1 MDMEL
6 KELQEQLACV
16 QAELTRLHM
25 VQDFER
31 NAEEYEGAAS
41 NERLWAKGA
50 LDEDTMLMHEENAE
64 HCMMMAQLYR
74 NMAKYPEAIL
84 KLFMED

>member
-6 KELQEQLACV
+6 TKIH
-16 QAELTRLHM
+16 LT
-25 VQDFER
+25 QDFEE
-31 NAEEYEGAAS
+31 NAEEYAVAAS

-50 LDEDTMLMHEENAE
+50 PDNETAQMHEENAE
-64 HCMMMAQLYR
+64 HCTMMAKLYR
-74 NMAKYPEAIL
+74 NMAKYPEAVL

>member
-6 KELQEQLACV
+6 TKIQLIQEFSEL
-16 QAELTRLHM
+16 
-25 VQDFER
+25 
-31 NAEEYEGAAS
+31 AEEYDGAAS

-50 LDEDTMLMHEENAE
+50 DDSEMAQMHEENAE
-64 HCMMMAQLYR
+64 HCVMMAKMYR
-74 NMAKYPEAIL
+74 NMAKHPDTII

>member
-6 KELQEQLACV
+6 TKIQLVQEFSEL
-16 QAELTRLHM
+16 
-25 VQDFER
+25 
-31 NAEEYEGAAS
+31 AEEYDGAAS

-50 LDEDTMLMHEENAE
+50 NDSETARMHEENAE
-64 HCMMMAQLYR
+64 HCITMAKMYR
-74 NMAKYPEAIL
+74 NMAKYPDTII

>member
-6 KELQEQLACV
+6 TKIQ
-16 QAELTRLHM
+16 M
-25 VQDFER
+25 VQDFSEL
-31 NAEEYEGAAS
+31 AEQYDGAAS

-50 LDEDTMLMHEENAE
+50 DDQETAQMHEENAE
-64 HCMMMAQLYR
+64 HAVMMAEMYR
-74 NMAKYPEAIL
+74 RMAKYSDAVL